1 MENKIMFT
9 SHIFEQITKTIASLH
24 TLLSDITSRSDL
36 MAQELNEQQDR
47 IEKLEK
53 IISENLK

>member
-1 MENKIMFT
+1 MFT